1 MIQSGR
7 KINITWY
14 VLSDY
19 ISAIISW
26 IILYFTRRLLLH
38 EVIFVNGTLF
48 LNSRFW
54 LGIMLIPAGWICF
67 YALTGTYHSLY
78 KKSRL
83 NEFTNT
89 ALTSLIG
96 CTTLFFAIV
105 INDPQTDYRY
115 YYKAYFT
122 FLSMHFLITWIGR
135 WIILSITKM
144 QLRKGRIVFDS
155 LLLGSGPVGLKIY
168 EETVNGLRVNG
179 YRYIGYVQPN
189 NDVATHIPMPITRLG
204 QADDLEKLVY
214 ERGISLVVIA
224 MERNDQAEAEK
235 MVQRLSE
242 QDVEIKIIPDIL
254 DILSGSVKTSNLFGA
269 LLSDIHTGLMPEW
282 QMHIKRLVDLIFS
295 IFALIFLSPLLIY
308 AAIRVKMGS
317 EGPIF
322 YSQERT
328 GYKGKKFMIHKFRSM
343 VKDAEKNGPFLSSEF
358 DERITRWGKTMRKWR
373 IDELPQ
379 LLNVIRGEM
388 SLVGP
393 RPERPFYIER
403 ILQITPYFKYL
414 LKAKPGVTSWGMVQ
428 FGYAENVDEMVE
440 RMKYDLIY
448 IENISL
454 ALDFKIMMH
463 TLLTIFK
470 GKGR

>member
-1 MIQSGR
+1 MSHPGK
-7 KINITWY
+7 KIHITWY
-14 VLSDY
+14 VLSDFT
-19 ISAIISW
+19 SAILSW
-26 IILYFTRRLLLH
+26 IILYFTRRILLL
-38 EVIFVNGTLF
+38 EPIFLQGKLF
-48 LNSRFW
+48 LNNRFW
-54 LGIMLIPAGWICF
+54 LGLLLIPSGWIIF
-67 YALTGTYHSLY
+67 YALIGTYHSLY

-83 NEFTNT
+83 NEFSSTVIS
-89 ALTSLIG
+89 SLIG
-96 CTTLFFAIV
+96 CTVLFFAIV

-122 FLSMHFLITWIGR
+122 FLIMHFLITWIFR
-135 WIILSITKM
+135 WLILYFTKM
-144 QLRKGRIVFDS
+144 QIRKGDIVFNS
-155 LLLGSGPVGLKIY
+155 LLLGSGSVGIKTY
-168 EETVNGLRVNG
+168 EETISGLQANG
-179 YRYIGYVQPN
+179 YRYTGYAQPN
-189 NDVATHIPMPITRLG
+189 DTDIKMNIPLPCLGNATRL
-204 QADDLEKLVY
+204 EKIV
-214 ERGISLVVIA
+214 EEENIVLVVIA
-224 MERNDQAEAEK
+224 MERNEQEEAER

-242 QDVEIKIIPDIL
+242 KDVEIKIIPGIL

-269 LLSDIHTGLMPEW
+269 LLTDIHTGLMPEW
-282 QMHIKRLVDLIFS
+282 QMHIKRLVDVLFS
-295 IFALIFLSPLLIY
+295 VFALIVLSPLLLY

-317 EGPIF
+317 PGPVF

-343 VKDAEKNGPFLSSEF
+343 IKDAEQQGPCLSSEK
-358 DERITRWGKTMRKWR
+358 DDRITRWGKSMRKWR

-393 RPERPFYIER
+393 RPERQFYIDQ
-403 ILQITPYFKYL
+403 ILEITPYFKYL
-414 LKAKPGVTSWGMVQ
+414 LKVKPGVTSWGMVQ

>member
-1 MIQSGR
+1 MSHPGK
-7 KINITWY
+7 KIHITWY
-14 VLSDY
+14 MLSDF
-19 ISAIISW
+19 ISAILSW
-26 IILYFTRRLLLH
+26 IILYFTRRILLQ
-38 EVIFVNGTLF
+38 EPIFIQGKLF
-48 LNSRFW
+48 LNNRFW
-54 LGIMLIPAGWICF
+54 LGLLFIPAGWIIF

-83 NEFTNT
+83 YEFSSSVIS
-89 ALTSLIG
+89 SLIG
-96 CTTLFFAIV
+96 CTVLFFTIV

-122 FLSMHFLITWIGR
+122 FLVMHFLITWIFR
-135 WIILSITKM
+135 WLILNYTKM
-144 QLRKGRIVFDS
+144 QIRKGSIVFNS
-155 LLLGSGPVGLKIY
+155 LLLGSGSIGMKTY
-168 EETVNGLRVNG
+168 EETISGLQANG
-179 YRYIGYVQPN
+179 YRYTGYVQPN
-189 NDVATHIPMPITRLG
+189 NTVIKMNIPLPLLG
-204 QADDLEKLVY
+204 NAAQLEKIIEEGNIV
-214 ERGISLVVIA
+214 LVVIA
-224 MERNDQAEAEK
+224 MERTEQEEAER

-242 QDVEIKIIPDIL
+242 KDVEIKILPGIL

-269 LLSDIHTGLMPEW
+269 LLTDIHTGLMPEW
-282 QMHIKRLVDLIFS
+282 QMHIKRLIDVVFS
-295 IFALIFLSPLLIY
+295 VFALILLFPLLLY
-308 AAIRVKMGS
+308 AVIRVKLGS
-317 EGPIF
+317 PGPVF

-343 VKDAEKNGPFLSSEF
+343 INEAEQQGPCLSSEK
-358 DERITRWGKTMRKWR
+358 DDRITRWGKIMRKWR

-393 RPERPFYIER
+393 RPERQFYIDR
-403 ILQITPYFKYL
+403 ILETTHYFKYL
-414 LKAKPGVTSWGMVQ
+414 LKVKPGVTSWGMVQ

>member
-1 MIQSGR
+1 MSHAGR
-7 KINITWY
+7 KIHITWY
-14 VLSDY
+14 VLNDF
-19 ISAIISW
+19 ISAVLSW
-26 IILYFTRRLLLH
+26 MILYFTRRILLD
-38 EVIFVNGTLF
+38 EPIYISGKLF
-48 LNSRFW
+48 LNNRFW
-54 LGIMLIPAGWICF
+54 LGLLLIPAGWVVF

-83 NEFTNT
+83 YEFSSTGVS
-89 ALTSLIG
+89 SLIG
-96 CTTLFFAIV
+96 CTVLFFAIV

-122 FLSMHFLITWIGR
+122 FLTMHFLITWIGR
-135 WIILSITKM
+135 WIILSYTKM
-144 QLRKGRIVFDS
+144 QIRKGEIIFNS
-155 LLLGSGPVGLKIY
+155 LLLGSGNIGVKTY
-168 EETVNGLRVNG
+168 EETVNGLRANG
-179 YRYIGYVQPN
+179 YVYTGYVQPN
-189 NDVATHIPMPITRLG
+189 YAEDKMKIPISCLG
-204 QADDLEKLVY
+204 NSDSLEKLVDQ
-214 ERGISLVVIA
+214 EHIRLVVIA
-224 MERNDQAEAEK
+224 LERNDQEVAEHI
-235 MVQRLSE
+235 VQRLSE
-242 QDVEIKIIPDIL
+242 KDVEIKIIPDIL

-269 LLSDIHTGLMPEW
+269 LLTDIHTGLMPEW
-282 QMHIKRLVDLIFS
+282 QMHIKRLVDVLFS
-295 IFALIFLSPLLIY
+295 LFALIFLSPLLLY
-308 AAIRVKMGS
+308 AAIRVKLS
-317 EGPIF
+317 SPGPII

-343 VKDAEKNGPFLSSEF
+343 KRDAELQGPGLSSEK
-358 DERITRWGKTMRKWR
+358 DDRITNWGKTMRKWR

-393 RPERPFYIER
+393 RPERQFYIDR
-403 ILQITPYFKYL
+403 ILEITPHFKYL
-414 LKAKPGVTSWGMVQ
+414 LKVKPGVTSWGMVQ
-428 FGYAENVDEMVE
+428 FGYAENVEEMVE

>member
-7 KINITWY
+7 KIHVIWY
-14 VLSDY
+14 VLSDFL
-19 ISAIISW
+19 SAILSW
-26 IILYFTRRLLLH
+26 IILYFTRRLLLN
-38 EVIFVNGTLF
+38 EAIFSDGKVF
-48 LNSRFW
+48 LNDRFW
-54 LGIMLIPAGWICF
+54 LGLALIPAGWIFF

-83 NEFTNT
+83 TEFTHT

-96 CTTLFFAIV
+96 CTILFFAIV

-122 FLSMHFLITWIGR
+122 FLFMHFLITWTGR
-135 WIILSITKM
+135 WIILYCTKM
-144 QLRKGRIVFDS
+144 QLRRGRIVFNS
-155 LLLGSGPVGLKIY
+155 LLVGSGPVGLRTY
-168 EETVNGLRVNG
+168 EETVNGLRANG
-179 YRYIGYVQPN
+179 YYYTGYVQPN
-189 NDVATHIPMPITRLG
+189 LADAKIPMPIPLLG
-204 QADDLEKLVY
+204 FTGQLETLIDQ
-214 ERGISLVVIA
+214 EDIQLVVIA
-224 MERNDQAEAEK
+224 MEKNDQAEAEK
-235 MVQRLSE
+235 IVQRLSE
-242 QDVEIKIIPDIL
+242 KDVEIKITPDIL

-269 LLSDIHTGLMPEW
+269 LLTDIHTGLMPEW
-282 QMHIKRLVDLIFS
+282 QMHIKRLVDLVFS
-295 IFALIFLSPLLIY
+295 IFALILLSPLMIY
-308 AAIRVKMGS
+308 AAIRVKMS
-317 EGPIF
+317 SSGPVI

-343 VKDAEKNGPFLSSEF
+343 VKEAEKNGPFLSSEF
-358 DERITRWGKTMRKWR
+358 DDRITRWGKTMRKWR

-379 LLNVIRGEM
+379 LLNVIRGDM

-393 RPERPFYIER
+393 RPERQFYIDR
-403 ILQITPYFKYL
+403 ILQVTPYFKYL
-414 LKAKPGVTSWGMVQ
+414 LKVKPGVTSWGMVQ